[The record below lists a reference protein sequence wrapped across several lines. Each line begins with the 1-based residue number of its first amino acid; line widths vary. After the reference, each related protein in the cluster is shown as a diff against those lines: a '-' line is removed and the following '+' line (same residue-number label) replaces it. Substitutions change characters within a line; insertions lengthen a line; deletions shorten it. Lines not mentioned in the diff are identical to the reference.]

1 MKSRHSITSAA
12 WECPRWLVSNPQ
24 LLKKQSHFFC
34 FLLSFHSYTY
44 GMWRSPGSGSSGSCS
59 CRSTP
64 QPQPRQIRATSA
76 TYTKA
81 CGNARALTHRVRPGI
96 KPTSSW
102 MLVRSLTHR
111 ALCNISHYWKDY
123 SRAILLCLCLDFL

>member
-102 MLVRSLTHR
+102 ILVRFVFAAPQWELPLS
-111 ALCNISHYWKDY
+111 KF
-123 SRAILLCLCLDFL
+123 LLQFEGGTGVAR